1 MTVDPRWRAPHR
13 WCGVD
18 VDRAAII
25 GNVGAL
31 IERATPADVWA
42 VVKADGYGHGDV
54 ETAHA
59 AIEAGATGCAVALID
74 EGERLRA
81 SGIAVPVLVLSEQP
95 PEFSERLIAG
105 GLTPTVYSFRA
116 VTELGVAATRVGK
129 VIDVHV
135 KVDTGMQRVGITP
148 GAVIEML
155 EHVAA
160 TSGVRLGGVCT
171 HLAVADDPSHPA
183 TAQQL
188 ATFDAAIAAAR
199 KAGLLGDDVIIHVA
213 NSAGALCHDEARR
226 DVVRCGIAVYGI
238 DPSDEVRL
246 DRARFRPALRWW
258 ARVSLVKEVAAGS
271 HVSYGWRHRFDADTR
286 LATVPVGY
294 ADGVPRRWSAV
305 GGTVLIG
312 GRERPVVGVV
322 TMDQLMVDLGP
333 DPDGDDPV
341 VVGDEVVLIG
351 QQGTASLPVE
361 EWARRLGTIGYEIVC
376 GISAR
381 VPRRVVGTA
390 PEHS

>member
-1 MTVDPRWRAPHR
+1 MRVDSRWRAPHR
-13 WCGVD
+13 WSGVD

-25 GNVGAL
+25 GNVAAL
-31 IERATPADVWA
+31 VERAVPAEVWA

-59 AIEAGATGCAVALID
+59 AIAAGATGCAVALID

-81 SGIAVPVLVLSEQP
+81 SGIAVPILVLSEQP
-95 PEFSERLIAG
+95 CEFSDRLIAAD
-105 GLTPTVYSFRA
+105 LTPTVYSRRA
-116 VTELGVAATRVGK
+116 VTDLGVAATRVGK

-135 KVDTGMQRVGITP
+135 KVDSGMQRVGISP
-148 GAVIEML
+148 EQLIEL
-155 EHVAA
+155 LQHVDA
-160 TSGVRLGGVCT
+160 TTGVRLGGVCT

-188 ATFDAAIAAAR
+188 AVFDAAIAPAR
-199 KAGLLGDDVIIHVA
+199 QAGLVGDDVIIHVA
-213 NSAGALCHDEARR
+213 NSAGALCHGDARR

-246 DRARFRPALRWW
+246 DRAQFRPAMRWW

-271 HVSYGWRHRFDADTR
+271 HVSYGWRHRVDVDTR
-286 LATVPVGY
+286 IATVPVGY

-322 TMDQLMVDLGP
+322 TMDQLMVDLGA
-333 DPDGDDPV
+333 DPDGVDPV

-351 QQGTASLPVE
+351 QQGAASLPVE

-376 GISAR
+376 GISSR
-381 VPRRVVGTA
+381 VPRRVVGTT